1 MSKIETVIRA
11 IEEMDI
17 DLLDLV
23 LDTKKSYMDVS
34 KEQFLSKLSSEFGKL
49 KKKGISEFNIVS
61 KGNCQKCYKDYSGF
75 TFSTKN
81 NDYLDL
87 LFLEKDNEITDIIQC
102 TKFKNEE
109 RLTKEK
115 NIFLYFKKDNRIS
128 YKPTSTLS
136 FEQIEIEKA
145 ELEFKEFENQI
156 IDLETLE
163 IWKTKWTKL
172 FNSVRYKVLEY
183 SFVPSFISTYSSTK
197 QILSLKKEKTLAEK
211 ALIELKYFEISEH
224 RKLINWLL
232 KFKDNQVFNA
242 STSYIKTDN
251 ITKTNFIIFKNGE
264 DIFNDGLKYYEN
276 IVIDIKGYLN
286 SIKFGEIY
294 SKYYYE
300 FYNEI
305 EQNQETAE

>member
-1 MSKIETVIRA
+1 M
-11 IEEMDI
+11 
-17 DLLDLV
+17 
-23 LDTKKSYMDVS
+23 
-34 KEQFLSKLSSEFGKL
+34 
-49 KKKGISEFNIVS
+49 
-61 KGNCQKCYKDYSGF
+61 
-75 TFSTKN
+75 
-81 NDYLDL
+81 
-87 LFLEKDNEITDIIQC
+87 
-102 TKFKNEE
+102 
-109 RLTKEK
+109 
-115 NIFLYFKKDNRIS
+115 
-128 YKPTSTLS
+128 
-136 FEQIEIEKA
+136 
-145 ELEFKEFENQI
+145 
-156 IDLETLE
+156 
-163 IWKTKWTKL
+163 
-172 FNSVRYKVLEY
+172 
-183 SFVPSFISTYSSTK
+183 
-197 QILSLKKEKTLAEK
+197 
-211 ALIELKYFEISEH
+211 IELKYFEISEH

>member
-1 MSKIETVIRA
+1 MNKIETVIKA

-17 DLLDLV
+17 ELLDLV
-23 LDTKKSYMDVS
+23 LDTNKSYMDVS

-49 KKKGISEFNIVS
+49 KNKGITKFNKVS
-61 KGNCQKCYKDYSGF
+61 KGKCQKCYNEYSGF

-87 LFLEKDNEITDIIQC
+87 LFLEKENEITDIIQC
-102 TKFKNEE
+102 TKFKNKNK
-109 RLTKEK
+109 LTKEK
-115 NIFLYFKKDNRIS
+115 KIFLYFKKDNRIS
-128 YKPTSTLS
+128 YEPNSTLS
-136 FEQIEIEKA
+136 FEQIEIKKA

-163 IWKTKWTKL
+163 VWETKWTEL
-172 FNSVRYKVLEY
+172 FNSVRYKILDY
-183 SFVPSFISTYSSTK
+183 SFVPSFISTYSSTQ
-197 QILSLKKEKTLAEK
+197 QILSLKKEKCLAEK
-211 ALIELKYFEISEH
+211 ALTEFNSFEISEH
-224 RKLINWLL
+224 KKLINWLL
-232 KFKDNQVFNA
+232 KFKENQVFNA
-242 STSYIKTDN
+242 STSFTKTDN

-264 DIFNDGLKYYEN
+264 DIFNDGLKYYDN

-300 FYNEI
+300 FYTEI
-305 EQNQETAE
+305 EEKQETSE

>member
-1 MSKIETVIRA
+1 MSKIGIVIKA

-23 LDTKKSYMDVS
+23 LDTHKTYMDVS
-34 KEQFLSKLSSEFGKL
+34 KEKFLSKLSSEFGKL
-49 KKKGISEFNIVS
+49 KTKGVTEFNKVS

-87 LFLEKDNEITDIIQC
+87 LFLEKGNEITDIIQC

-109 RLTKEK
+109 KFKKEK
-115 NIFLYFKKDNRIS
+115 NILLYFKKDNRIT

-136 FEQIEIEKA
+136 FELREIKKA
-145 ELEFKEFENQI
+145 ESEFKEFENQI

-163 IWKTKWTKL
+163 IWETKWTAL
-172 FNSVRYKVLEY
+172 FNSVRHKILEY
-183 SFVPSFISTYSSTK
+183 SFVPSFISTYSSTQ
-197 QILSLKKEKTLAEK
+197 QILSLKKEIKIAEK
-211 ALIELKYFEISEH
+211 ALTELNNFEISEH
-224 RKLINWLL
+224 KKLIKWLL
-232 KFKDNQVFNA
+232 KFKDNKVFNA
-242 STSYIKTDN
+242 STSYTKTDN
-251 ITKTNFIIFKNGE
+251 INKTNFIIFKNGE

-294 SKYYYE
+294 SKYYCE
-300 FYNEI
+300 FYREI
-305 EQNQETAE
+305 EEKQ